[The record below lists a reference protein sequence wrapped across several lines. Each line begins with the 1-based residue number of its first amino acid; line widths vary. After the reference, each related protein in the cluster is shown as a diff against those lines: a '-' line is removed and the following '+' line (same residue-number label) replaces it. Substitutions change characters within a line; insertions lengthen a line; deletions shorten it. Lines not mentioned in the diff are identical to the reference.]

1 MEEMQHPKGCC
12 VELGNWPIEVQLES
26 TNSNGLPVLFQ
37 GSYQGLPL
45 NNQLSTVTGAMDKPM
60 VPVVCHQAN

>member
-1 MEEMQHPKGCC
+1 
-12 VELGNWPIEVQLES
+12 VELGNWPTEVQLES

-37 GSYQGLPL
+37 GSHQGLPL
-45 NNQLSTVTGAMDKPM
+45 NNQLSTATEAMDKPM